1 MRTNNHLGRKRYWCE
16 EWISKSRKRR
26 RKFVP
31 LSKMQSTIDNSKC
44 LILVTSVLLHL
55 LSLNGVEAEK
65 RGCKR
70 KLVSWLVTCMIVQQH
85 IIRYPMYLGNI
96 CSSKTPKSFV
106 VKPMASLVQWDVN
119 NRFGF
124 CNLYSFRKKQYFRQK
139 IEIRTADLKGLCH
152 GSPVHFV

>member
-1 MRTNNHLGRKRYWCE
+1 
-16 EWISKSRKRR
+16 
-26 RKFVP
+26 
-31 LSKMQSTIDNSKC
+31 MQSAIDNSKC

-55 LSLNGVEAEK
+55 LSLNGGEAEE

-106 VKPMASLVQWDVN
+106 VKPMASLVQRDVN
-119 NRFGF
+119 NRFGI
-124 CNLYSFRKKQYFRQK
+124 CNLYSFRKNNIFAKK
-139 IEIRTADLKGLCH
+139 
-152 GSPVHFV
+152 

>member
-44 LILVTSVLLHL
+44 LILVISVLLHL
-55 LSLNGVEAEK
+55 LSLSGGEAEK
-65 RGCKR
+65 KGYKR
-70 KLVSWLVTCMIVQQH
+70 KLASWLVICMIVEH
-85 IIRYPMYLGNI
+85 IIRYPMYLGNSN
-96 CSSKTPKSFV
+96 SSKTPKSFV

-124 CNLYSFRKKQYFRQK
+124 CNLYSFRKKQYFHQK

>member
-16 EWISKSRKRR
+16 EWILKSRKRR
-26 RKFVP
+26 RRLFVP
-31 LSKMQSTIDNSKC
+31 LSKMQSAIDNSKC

-55 LSLNGVEAEK
+55 LSLSGGEAEK
-65 RGCKR
+65 KGCKR
-70 KLVSWLVTCMIVQQH
+70 KLASWLVTCMIVEH
-85 IIRYPMYLGNI
+85 IIRYPMYLGNSN
-96 CSSKTPKSFV
+96 SSKTPKSFV